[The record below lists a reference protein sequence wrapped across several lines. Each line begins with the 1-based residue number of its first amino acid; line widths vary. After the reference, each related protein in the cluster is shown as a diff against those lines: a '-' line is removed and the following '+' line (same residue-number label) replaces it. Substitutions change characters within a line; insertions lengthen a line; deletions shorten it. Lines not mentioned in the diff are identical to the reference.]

1 MPLPLLYR
9 VEPDGPITWFWMEY
23 LGDDAAKAKLPVGM
37 FRALKAEGVRKLV
50 EFGVDE
56 STISCHAR
64 NWVVAPGRKGL
75 GPGLPRTGV
84 TPGEPPAPPD
94 SPPGP
99 PRPGGNPG
107 PRTGVT
113 LARGDPG
120 GVTPVR
126 GSSGPRP
133 FRPGRSGGQMAYCV
147 DIGNTSLRRGRRSAA
162 PAWRERS

>member
-1 MPLPLLYR
+1 MKFCSTIQRENPSDEVPLPLLYR

-99 PRPGGNPG
+99 PGPGETPVLGPGLPLPGGI
-107 PRTGVT
+107 
-113 LARGDPG
+113 RGG
-120 GVTPVR
+120 
-126 GSSGPRP
+126 
-133 FRPGRSGGQMAYCV
+133 
-147 DIGNTSLRRGRRSAA
+147 
-162 PAWRERS
+162 

>member
-56 STISCHAR
+56 STISRHAK
-64 NWVVAPGRKGL
+64 NWVVA
-75 GPGLPRTGV
+75 
-84 TPGEPPAPPD
+84 
-94 SPPGP
+94 
-99 PRPGGNPG
+99 
-107 PRTGVT
+107 
-113 LARGDPG
+113 
-120 GVTPVR
+120 
-126 GSSGPRP
+126 
-133 FRPGRSGGQMAYCV
+133 PGRSGGQMAYCV
-147 DIGNTSLRRGRRSAA
+147 DVGCTSLRRHHSAA